1 MAGNT
6 KITGNAEQID
16 NKKRTS
22 HMESVRVFI
31 VEDDKDFIFLMKK
44 MLEKQ
49 PDITVAGSCSRK
61 EEAVQMA
68 CVLRPQIVIMD
79 LNLGTSEMDGIH
91 ISREIRLLT
100 DAKVL
105 ILTSLDSP
113 EIVLKA
119 AKEAFASGYVFKNQ
133 PNLLVEN
140 ILALAKGYTAQE
152 YLIASMAL
160 SGLTEAEMGVFQI
173 LMGKDIRLQSS
184 PKTIANQKT
193 KILKKLGLES
203 QRDLLHIFKLFRS

>member
-1 MAGNT
+1 M
-6 KITGNAEQID
+6 I
-16 NKKRTS
+16 
-22 HMESVRVFI
+22 ESTENIRVFI
-31 VEDDKDFIFLMKK
+31 VEDDKDFIFLIEK
-44 MLEKQ
+44 MMNKQ
-49 PDITVAGSCSRK
+49 PEITVVGSCSRK
-61 EEAVQMA
+61 EEAVQMV
-68 CVLRPQIVIMD
+68 CCLRPQIVIMD
-79 LNLGTSEMDGIH
+79 LNLGISAADGIR

-100 DAKVL
+100 NAKVL

-119 AKEAFASGYVFKNQ
+119 AKEAFASGYIFKNQ

-160 SGLTEAEMGVFQI
+160 SSLTEAEMGVFQM
-173 LMGKDIRLQSS
+173 LMGKDIKLQSS

-203 QRDLLHIFKLFRS
+203 QKELLHIFKLFRS

>member
-1 MAGNT
+1 MT
-6 KITGNAEQID
+6 
-16 NKKRTS
+16 
-22 HMESVRVFI
+22 ESTETVRVFI
-31 VEDDKDFIFLMKK
+31 VEDDKDFIFLIEK
-44 MLEKQ
+44 MLERQ
-49 PDITVAGSCSRK
+49 PEITVIGSCSKK
-61 EEAVQMA
+61 EDAVKMVCALQ
-68 CVLRPQIVIMD
+68 PQIVIMD
-79 LNLGTSEMDGIH
+79 LNLGTSEADGIR

-119 AKEAFASGYVFKNQ
+119 AKEAFASGYIFKNQ

-152 YLIASMAL
+152 YLIASMAI
-160 SGLTEAEMGVFQI
+160 SGLTEAEMGVFQL
-173 LMGKDIRLQSS
+173 LMGKNIQLQSS

-193 KILKKLGLES
+193 KILRKLGLES
-203 QRDLLHIFKLFRS
+203 PKDLMHLFRLFRD

>member
-1 MAGNT
+1 M
-6 KITGNAEQID
+6 I
-16 NKKRTS
+16 
-22 HMESVRVFI
+22 ESTENIRVFI
-31 VEDDKDFIFLMKK
+31 VEDDKDFIFLIEK
-44 MLEKQ
+44 MMNKQ
-49 PDITVAGSCSRK
+49 PEITVVGSCSRK
-61 EEAVQMA
+61 EEAVQMV
-68 CVLRPQIVIMD
+68 CRLRPQIVIMD
-79 LNLGTSEMDGIH
+79 LNLGISAADGIR

-100 DAKVL
+100 NAKVL

-119 AKEAFASGYVFKNQ
+119 AKEAFASGYIFKNQ

-160 SGLTEAEMGVFQI
+160 SSLTEAEMGVFQM
-173 LMGKDIRLQSS
+173 LMGKDIKLQSS

-193 KILKKLGLES
+193 KILKQLGLES
-203 QRDLLHIFKLFRS
+203 QKELLHIFKLFRS

>member
-1 MAGNT
+1 M
-6 KITGNAEQID
+6 I
-16 NKKRTS
+16 
-22 HMESVRVFI
+22 ESTENIRVFI
-31 VEDDKDFIFLMKK
+31 VEDDKDFIFLIEK
-44 MLEKQ
+44 MMNKQ
-49 PDITVAGSCSRK
+49 PEITVVGSCSRK
-61 EEAVQMA
+61 EEAVQMV
-68 CVLRPQIVIMD
+68 CRLRPQIVIMD
-79 LNLGTSEMDGIH
+79 LNLGISAADGIR

-100 DAKVL
+100 NAKVL

-119 AKEAFASGYVFKNQ
+119 AKEAFASGYIFKNQ

-160 SGLTEAEMGVFQI
+160 SSLTEAEMGVFQM
-173 LMGKDIRLQSS
+173 LMGKDIKLQSS

-203 QRDLLHIFKLFRS
+203 QKELLHIFKLFRS

>member
-1 MAGNT
+1 MTEN
-6 KITGNAEQID
+6 I
-16 NKKRTS
+16 
-22 HMESVRVFI
+22 RVFI
-31 VEDDKDFIFLMKK
+31 VEDDKDFIFLIKK

-49 PDITVAGSCSRK
+49 PEIEVIGSCSKK

-68 CVLRPQIVIMD
+68 CALRPQIVIMD
-79 LNLGTSEMDGIH
+79 LNLGVSEADGIR

-113 EIVLKA
+113 DIVLRA
-119 AKEAFASGYVFKNQ
+119 AKEAFASGYIFKNQ

-140 ILALAKGYTAQE
+140 ILALARGYTAQE

-160 SGLTEAEMGVFQI
+160 SEEDNTPATAQKDTESVNTAPQQEKLLAEA
-173 LMGKDIRLQSS
+173 KTKPSS
-184 PKTIANQKT
+184 PQAPY
-193 KILKKLGLES
+193 S
-203 QRDLLHIFKLFRS
+203 S

>member
-1 MAGNT
+1 MVC
-6 KITGNAEQID
+6 
-16 NKKRTS
+16 R
-22 HMESVRVFI
+22 
-31 VEDDKDFIFLMKK
+31 
-44 MLEKQ
+44 
-49 PDITVAGSCSRK
+49 
-61 EEAVQMA
+61 
-68 CVLRPQIVIMD
+68 LRPQIVIMD
-79 LNLGTSEMDGIH
+79 LNLGISAADGIR

-100 DAKVL
+100 NAKVL

-119 AKEAFASGYVFKNQ
+119 AKEAFASGYIFKNQ

-160 SGLTEAEMGVFQI
+160 SSLTEAEMGVFQM
-173 LMGKDIRLQSS
+173 LMGKDIKLQSS

-203 QRDLLHIFKLFRS
+203 QKELLHIFKLFRS

>member
-1 MAGNT
+1 MTEN
-6 KITGNAEQID
+6 
-16 NKKRTS
+16 
-22 HMESVRVFI
+22 VRVFI
-31 VEDDKDFIFLMKK
+31 VEDDKDFIFLIKK

-49 PDITVAGSCSRK
+49 PEIEVIGSCSKK
-61 EEAVQMA
+61 EEAVHMA
-68 CVLRPQIVIMD
+68 CALRPQIVIMD
-79 LNLGTSEMDGIH
+79 LNLGVSEADGIR

-113 EIVLKA
+113 DIVLRA
-119 AKEAFASGYVFKNQ
+119 AKEAFASGYIFKNQ

-140 ILALAKGYTAQE
+140 ILALARGYTAQE

-160 SGLTEAEMGVFQI
+160 SGLTEAEMGVFQM
-173 LMGKDIRLQSS
+173 LMGKDIKLQSS

-203 QRDLLHIFKLFRS
+203 QRELMHIFKLFRN

>member
-1 MAGNT
+1 MTEN
-6 KITGNAEQID
+6 
-16 NKKRTS
+16 
-22 HMESVRVFI
+22 VRVLI
-31 VEDDKDFIFLMKK
+31 VEDDKDFIFLIKK

-49 PDITVAGSCSRK
+49 PEIEVIGSCSKK

-68 CVLRPQIVIMD
+68 CALRPQIVIMD
-79 LNLGTSEMDGIH
+79 LNLGVSEADGIR

-113 EIVLKA
+113 DIVLRA
-119 AKEAFASGYVFKNQ
+119 AKEAFASGYIFKNQ

-140 ILALAKGYTAQE
+140 ILALARGYTAQE

-160 SGLTEAEMGVFQI
+160 SGLTEAEMGVFQM
-173 LMGKDIRLQSS
+173 LMGKDIKLQSS

-203 QRDLLHIFKLFRS
+203 QRELMHIFKLFRN